1 VFRFTALLTHE
12 FSTLHW
18 RVARCEPSTEI
29 YSVTLYI
36 EKIVLP
42 TDSEISKALNGSYYS
57 DSYSFCSKKNRVALQ
72 IWLDHVSRI
81 PAWVNFLMAS
91 RNKIVSM
98 FGLKNLGGLGDLDV
112 NKSVDD
118 YKVGD
123 RVGIF
128 TLKFLSD
135 NEIILGDSDKHLD
148 VNVSVYI
155 ENPNNVVS
163 ISTVVHVHN
172 FLGKFYMFFVKPMH
186 RLIVPSSIKRG
197 ESHNA

>member
-1 VFRFTALLTHE
+1 M
-12 FSTLHW
+12 TLN
-18 RVARCEPSTEI
+18 
-29 YSVTLYI
+29 I
-36 EKIVLP
+36 EKIAVP
-42 TDSEISKALNGSYYS
+42 TDSEISKTLNGSYYC
-57 DSYSFCSKKNRVALQ
+57 DSYSFCSKKTNRVALQ
-72 IWLDHVSRI
+72 IWLDHASRI

-112 NKSVDD
+112 NKPVDD

-128 TLKFLSD
+128 TLEFLSD
-135 NEIILGDSDKHLD
+135 HEIVLGDSDKHLD

-186 RLIVPSSIKRG
+186 KLIVPSSIKRG
-197 ESHNA
+197 ERHNT